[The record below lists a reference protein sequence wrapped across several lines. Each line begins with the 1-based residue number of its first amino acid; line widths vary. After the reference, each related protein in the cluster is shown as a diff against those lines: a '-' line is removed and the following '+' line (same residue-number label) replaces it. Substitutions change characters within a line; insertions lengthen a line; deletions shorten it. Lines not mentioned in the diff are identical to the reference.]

1 MTELEKSFVTPK
13 SEKYAQL
20 DEARQFLSVT
30 YSSDLLVDL
39 SSTVKEALQGPL
51 GDYYIES
58 RLDMLCEVSSLLWQ
72 TYLLPVLQ
80 KIDTYIEMRAQKEYN
95 VDFVDTI
102 DEAVIR
108 VKHEFVDSLDV
119 IHRILSRIDY
129 V

>member
-1 MTELEKSFVTPK
+1 MTPK